1 MPLYNLVRFKY
12 RRYRKIVE
20 ILELK
25 PDEKVLDVGCG
36 DGLSFEVFNKV
47 NPIVGVDIRPVKYKA
62 KNFQFIQAD
71 ASNLPFRDNEFDVAV
86 SIGVFEHIRPM
97 SKLVKASMEIAR
109 VSRRFLVVVPSIA
122 TLVEPHFQRIR
133 WQLKDPNSKRR
144 ILTKRD
150 VGWYKQNPEG
160 RYEYLV
166 YMSDETWL
174 MLDGFK
180 GASTLRYKYIPF
192 LVENLFIYK
201 K

>member
-71 ASNLPFRDNEFDVAV
+71 ASNLP
-86 SIGVFEHIRPM
+86 
-97 SKLVKASMEIAR
+97 L
-109 VSRRFLVVVPSIA
+109 
-122 TLVEPHFQRIR
+122 QR
-133 WQLKDPNSKRR
+133 Q
-144 ILTKRD
+144 
-150 VGWYKQNPEG
+150 
-160 RYEYLV
+160 
-166 YMSDETWL
+166 
-174 MLDGFK
+174 
-180 GASTLRYKYIPF
+180 
-192 LVENLFIYK
+192 
-201 K
+201 